1 MSLTAGMKLHGFTV
15 NRVRAVAELNANLVE
30 MSHDKTGAQLVWVDN
45 GETNKLFSIA
55 FKTLPE
61 DSTGVFHILE
71 HSVLCGSDKFPVK
84 EPFVELLKSSMN
96 TFLNAMTFPDKT
108 MYPVSSRNDQDF
120 MNLTEVYLDAV
131 FAPAIRH
138 NKNIFYQEGWHV
150 EMENA
155 DATPTYK
162 GVVFNEMKGAV
173 SSVDEVIMEGMLA
186 AAYPDTCYGYN
197 SGGDPRVIPELTYE
211 KYMSMYNRYYHPS
224 NSRIWLDGAVPLDR
238 VLTMIDEYLS
248 RFERSEEK
256 HVIAMQQP
264 RACEK
269 TQYYEVSEADGTDNK
284 AMLTLGKIIGTW
296 QDVTR
301 CYAADILADALTGSN
316 EAPLKRAVMSAGLCQ
331 DMKMEADSSIAQPG
345 MWLTVKNID
354 PANAPAI
361 RELIRKTCLELCEKG
376 IDKNDLMASINR
388 YEFRVREPNE
398 PAGLMRNIMAL
409 NTWLHDGDPLTYL
422 VYDEAFAE
430 LRAMAENGGF
440 EKLLHDLLVKEDDMV
455 VLHTLPSTTL
465 GEELRAEEAAKLA
478 AASAAWTEE
487 DKAAVLKLNE
497 ELRAWQQTPDSPE
510 QLATLPV
517 LDLSEV
523 SPDPLLLHTEET
535 EQDGGSPAGSVT
547 VLYHKAATNGIVH
560 LNYYFRLTDCTLQ
573 ELTALK
579 GLDSLLGKL
588 PTGKHSAAEL
598 QQIVK
603 THLGRLNFSIEA
615 MNKEHRSD
623 VCTPVLRVTCSVMA
637 DKVALAKDL
646 VFEILTQTDLTQVER
661 IREIVLQQS
670 EMAKQYCIG
679 AGHVL
684 AMTSAGAHYSASGAV
699 NEALRGY
706 TSVKYSIDLAANFD
720 EKIASVIALA
730 QSKLAA
736 AVCRANLVLSVT
748 ANEPVDVACIVADFP
763 AGEAMAPFA
772 AYTTNIPMKR
782 GIRIPAQIGY
792 ASLAASI
799 PASGVDYN
807 GSAMVASNI
816 LSLGYLWN
824 VIRVQGGAYGC
835 GLRMGRYAAVTYS
848 YRDPSP
854 ARSLEKYRGAAEFVR
869 EFVASGERIDKFV
882 ISTIADTEPL
892 MSPRDEGARA
902 DVQWFAGKTEAD
914 LRRERAEILATDGAK
929 LLAWCQALEYMAA
942 NGAVCVVAHD
952 EALKACE
959 AEGIEIAE

>member
-15 NRVRAVAELNANLVE
+15 DRVRQVAELSANLVE

-45 GETNKLFSIA
+45 GESNKLFSIA

-162 GVVFNEMKGAV
+162 GVVFNEMKGAM

-238 VLTMIDEYLS
+238 VLEMIDEYLS
-248 RFERSEEK
+248 RFERSDEK

-269 TQYYEVSEADGTDNK
+269 TQYYEVPEADGTDNK

-301 CYAADILADALTGSN
+301 CYAADILADAIAGSN

-331 DMKMEADSSIAQPG
+331 DMSMEAESSIAQPG
-345 MWLTVKNID
+345 MMLTVKNID

-376 IDKNDLMASINR
+376 LDKADLMASINR
-388 YEFRVREPNE
+388 YEFRLREPNE

-409 NTWLHDGDPLTYL
+409 NTWLHEGDPLTYL
-422 VYDEAFAE
+422 VYDEVFAE
-430 LRAMAENGGF
+430 LRAMVDNGGF
-440 EKLLHDLLVKEDDMV
+440 EQLLNDLLVKEDDMV

-465 GEELRAEEAAKLA
+465 GEEMRAEEAAKLA

-487 DKAAVLKLNE
+487 EKAAVLKMNE
-497 ELRAWQQTPDSPE
+497 ELHAWQQTPDSPE

-523 SPDPLLLHTEET
+523 SPDPMLLHTEET
-535 EQDGGSPAGSVT
+535 QIDGTT
-547 VLYHKAATNGIVH
+547 VLYHRAATNGIVH
-560 LNYYFRLTDCTLQ
+560 LNYYFRLTDCTLP

-579 GLDSLLGKL
+579 GAGLLLGKL
-588 PTGKHSAAEL
+588 PTKKHSAAEL

-603 THLGRLNFSIEA
+603 LHLGRLNFSIE
-615 MNKEHRSD
+615 NKEKAKCND
-623 VCTPVLRVTCSVMA
+623 ATTPVLRVNCSVMA

-646 VFEILTQTDLTQVER
+646 IREILTETDFTQVEK
-661 IREIVLQQS
+661 IREMALQ
-670 EMAKQYCIG
+670 MAEEARQFCIG
-679 AGHVL
+679 GGHVL
-684 AMTSAGAHYSASGAV
+684 ALKAGLSHYSASGAV
-699 NEALRGY
+699 EEALNGY
-706 TSVKYSIDLAANFD
+706 TSVKACLDLAANFD
-720 EKIASVIALA
+720 DRIADYVALA

-736 AVCRANLVLSVT
+736 VVCKARLVLSVT
-748 ANEPVDVACIVADFP
+748 ANEPIDVVPILADYP
-763 AGEAMAPFA
+763 AGTAVAPTA
-772 AYTTNIPMKR
+772 AYTTDVPMKR
-782 GIRIPAQIGY
+782 GVKIPAQIGY
-792 ASLAASI
+792 GVLASDLGREWDESGRVAA
-799 PASGVDYN
+799 
-807 GSAMVASNI
+807 NI
-816 LSLGYLWN
+816 LSLSYLWN

-835 GLRMGRYAAVTYS
+835 GLRLGPNAAAAYS
-848 YRDPSP
+848 YRDPTP
-854 ARSLEKYRGAAEFVR
+854 ARSLQMYRGAADFLR

-882 ISTIADTEPL
+882 ISTIAETEPL
-892 MSPRDEGARA
+892 MSPRDEGAVA
-902 DVQWFAGKTEAD
+902 DGRWFSGRTEAD
-914 LRRERAEILATDGAK
+914 LRQQRAQILATDGEK
-929 LLAWCQALEYMAA
+929 LLTWCPVLEHMAD
-942 NGAVCVVAHD
+942 GAVAVVAHE

-959 AEGIEIAE
+959 AEGLEITE

>member
-15 NRVRAVAELNANLVE
+15 NRVRQVAELSANLVE
-30 MSHDKTGAQLVWVDN
+30 MSHDKTGAQLCWVDN
-45 GETNKLFSIA
+45 GESNKLFSIA

-131 FAPAIRH
+131 FAPAIRT
-138 NKNIFYQEGWHV
+138 NKNIFYQEGWHI

-162 GVVFNEMKGAV
+162 GVVFNEMKGAM

-248 RFERSEEK
+248 RFERSDEK
-256 HVIAMQQP
+256 HIIAMQTP

-301 CYAADILADALTGSN
+301 SYAADILADVLTGSN

-331 DMKMEADSSIAQPG
+331 DMHMEVESSIAQPG
-345 MWLTVKNID
+345 MMLTVKNID

-376 IDKNDLMASINR
+376 IDKTDLMASINR

-430 LRAMAENGGF
+430 LREMVENGGF
-440 EKLLHDLLVKEDDMV
+440 EKLLYELLVKEDDLV

-465 GEELRAEEAAKLA
+465 GEEMRAEEAAKLEA
-478 AASAAWTEE
+478 ISAKWTEE
-487 DKAAVLKLNE
+487 DRADVLDLNE
-497 ELRAWQQTPDSPE
+497 KLHAWQQTADTPE

-523 SPDPLLLHTEET
+523 SPDPMLLHTEES
-535 EQDGGSPAGSVT
+535 EQDGVT

-560 LNYYFRLTDCTLQ
+560 LNYYFRLTDCTLN

-588 PTGKHSAAEL
+588 PTKKHSAAEL
-598 QQIVK
+598 QQTIK
-603 THLGRLNFSIEA
+603 LHLGRLNFSLEC
-615 MNKEHRSD
+615 KERAK
-623 VCTPVLRVTCSVMA
+623 CTDAAIPVLRVVCSVMA

-646 VFEILTQTDLTQVER
+646 IHEILTETDFTQVEK
-661 IREIVLQQS
+661 IREIVLQQA
-670 EMAKQYCIG
+670 EYARQFCIG
-679 AGHVL
+679 GGHVL
-684 AMTSAGAHYSASGAV
+684 ALKAALSHYSASGAAE
-699 NEALRGY
+699 EAMQGY
-706 TSVKYSIDLAANFD
+706 TSVKYGLDLAANFD
-720 EKIASVIALA
+720 EKIGAVVGLA
-730 QSKLAA
+730 ENKLAA
-736 AVCRANLVLSVT
+736 AVCKARLVLSVT
-748 ANEPVDVACIVADFP
+748 ANEPIDVAPILADYP
-763 AGEAMAPFA
+763 AGTPVPTTT
-772 AYTTNIPMKR
+772 AYTTDVPMKR

-792 ASLAASI
+792 GVLASDLGREWDDSGRVAA
-799 PASGVDYN
+799 
-807 GSAMVASNI
+807 NI

-835 GLRMGRYAAVTYS
+835 GLRLGPNAAAAYS
-848 YRDPSP
+848 YRDPTP
-854 ARSLEKYRGAAEFVR
+854 ARSLQMYRGAADFLR

-882 ISTIADTEPL
+882 ISTISETEPL
-892 MSPRDEGARA
+892 MSPRDEGAVA
-902 DVQWFAGKTEAD
+902 DGRWFAGRTEAE
-914 LRRERAEILATDGAK
+914 LRQQRAEILATDGEK
-929 LLAWCQALEYMAA
+929 LLGWCAALEHMAA
-942 NGAVCVVAHD
+942 TGAVAVVAHD

-959 AEGIEIAE
+959 AEGIEIAD

>member
-1 MSLTAGMKLHGFTV
+1 MSLTAGQKLHGFTV
-15 NRVRAVAELNANLVE
+15 DRVRAVAELNANLVE

-45 GETNKLFSIA
+45 GEKNKLFSIA

-150 EMENA
+150 EMDGP

-162 GVVFNEMKGAV
+162 GVVFNEMKGAM

-186 AAYPDTCYGYN
+186 ATYPDTCYGFN

-211 KYMSMYNRYYHPS
+211 QYMSMYNRYYHPS

-248 RFERSEEK
+248 RFERSDEK
-256 HVIAMQQP
+256 HVIAHQVP
-264 RACEK
+264 AACEK
-269 TQYYEVSEADGTDNK
+269 TQYYEVSAADGTDNK
-284 AMLTLGKIIGTW
+284 AMLTLGKIIGSW

-301 CYAADILADALTGSN
+301 SYAADILADVLTGSN

-331 DMKMEADSSIAQPG
+331 DMKMEADNSIAQPG

-361 RELIRKTCLELCEKG
+361 RELIRKTCVELCEKG
-376 IDKNDLMASINR
+376 IDKADLMASINQ

-398 PAGLMRNIMAL
+398 PAGLMRCIMAL
-409 NTWLHDGDPLTYL
+409 NTWLHDGDPLTCL

-440 EKLLHDLLVKEDDMV
+440 EKLLYDLLVKEDDMV

-465 GEELRAEEAAKLA
+465 GEEMRAEEAAKLEA
-478 AASAAWTEE
+478 ISSKWTNEE
-487 DKAAVLKLNE
+487 KAAILDLNE
-497 ELRAWQQTPDSPE
+497 KLHAWQQTPDSPE

-523 SPDPLLLHTEET
+523 SPDPVLLPTEESAD
-535 EQDGGSPAGSVT
+535 EGVK
-547 VLYHKAATNGIVH
+547 LLFHKAAANGIVH
-560 LNYYFRLTDCTLQ
+560 LNLYFNLSDCTLE
-573 ELTALK
+573 ELCALNS
-579 GLDSLLGKL
+579 LSRLLGKL
-588 PTGKHSAAEL
+588 PTAKYGAAEL
-598 QQIVK
+598 QQAVK
-603 THLGRLNFSIEA
+603 THLGRLNFSLETKEK
-615 MNKEHRSD
+615 MNCTEK
-623 VCTPVLRVTCSVMA
+623 CTPVLRVNCSVMG
-637 DKVALAKDL
+637 DKLDIAHELIC
-646 VFEILTQTDLTQVER
+646 EILMATDFTQTDR
-661 IREIVLQQS
+661 IREIALQANEQ
-670 EMAKQYCIG
+670 AKQMCIMG
-679 AGHVL
+679 GHVL
-684 AMTSAGAHYSASGAV
+684 AMTAAQSHYSAASAV
-699 NEALRGY
+699 NEMLRGY
-706 TSVKYSIDLAANFD
+706 TGVQWLQSFVADFD
-720 EKIASVIALA
+720 GKVEAHVALLKA
-730 QSKLAA
+730 KLTA
-736 AVCRANLVLSVT
+736 AVCRARLTLSVT
-748 ANEPVDVACIVADFP
+748 ANAETDVSALIAALP
-763 AGEAMAPFA
+763 AGEGCAPEA
-772 AYTTNIPMKR
+772 AYAIDLPMKQ

-792 ASLAASI
+792 GILASDL
-799 PASGVDYN
+799 GCEWN
-807 GSAMVASNI
+807 GSALVAANI

-835 GLRMGRYAAVTYS
+835 GLRIGRAIALAYS
-848 YRDPSP
+848 YRDPTP
-854 ARSLEKYRGAAEFVR
+854 ARSLQMYRGAADFIR

-882 ISTIADTEPL
+882 ISTIAETEPL
-892 MSPRDEGARA
+892 MSPRDEGAVA
-902 DVQWFAGKTEAD
+902 DGHWFSGKTEAD
-914 LRRERAEILATDGAK
+914 LRRERAQILATDSNA
-929 LLAWCQALEYMAA
+929 LLYWCEALEHMAKT
-942 NGAVCVVAHD
+942 GAVCVVAHE

-959 AEGIEIAE
+959 AEGIVIA

>member
-15 NRVRAVAELNANLVE
+15 DRVRQVAELSANLVE

-45 GETNKLFSIA
+45 GESNKLFSIA

-150 EMENA
+150 EMETA

-162 GVVFNEMKGAV
+162 GVVFNEMKGAM

-238 VLTMIDEYLS
+238 VVTMIDEYLS

-256 HVIAMQQP
+256 HVIAMQEP

-301 CYAADILADALTGSN
+301 CYAADILADAIAGSN

-331 DMKMEADSSIAQPG
+331 DMSMEAESSIAQPG
-345 MWLTVKNID
+345 MMLTVKNID

-376 IDKNDLMASINR
+376 IDKTDLMASINR

-430 LRAMAENGGF
+430 LRAMVDNGGF
-440 EKLLHDLLVKEDDMV
+440 EKLLYELLVKEDDMV

-465 GEELRAEEAAKLA
+465 GEEMRAEEAAKLA

-487 DKAAVLKLNE
+487 EKAAVLKLNE
-497 ELRAWQQTPDSPE
+497 ELHAWQQSADTPK

-523 SPDPLLLHTEET
+523 SPDPMLLHTEET
-535 EQDGGSPAGSVT
+535 EQDGAT

-560 LNYYFRLTDCTLQ
+560 LNYYFRLTDCTLN

-588 PTGKHSAAEL
+588 PTKKHSAAEL
-598 QQIVK
+598 QQTVK
-603 THLGRLNFSIEA
+603 LHLGRLFFTLEGKEKAKCSEA
-615 MNKEHRSD
+615 A
-623 VCTPVLRVTCSVMA
+623 TPVLRVGCSVMA
-637 DKVALAKDL
+637 DKIGLAKDL
-646 VFEILTQTDLTQVER
+646 IREILTETDFTQVEK
-661 IREIVLQQS
+661 IREIVLQQA
-670 EMAKQYCIG
+670 EHARQFCIG
-679 AGHVL
+679 GGHVL
-684 AMTSAGAHYSASGAV
+684 ALNAAGSHYSASGAV
-699 NEALRGY
+699 NEALNGY
-706 TSVKYSIDLAANFD
+706 TSVKHGLDLAANFD
-720 EKIASVIALA
+720 EKIGDVIALA

-736 AVCRANLVLSVT
+736 AVCKARLVLSVT
-748 ANEPVDVACIVADFP
+748 ANEPIDVAPILADYP
-763 AGEAMAPFA
+763 AGAPVPA
-772 AYTTNIPMKR
+772 SAPYVTDVPMKR
-782 GIRIPAQIGY
+782 GIKIPAQIGY
-792 ASLAASI
+792 AALASDLGREWDE
-799 PASGVDYN
+799 SGRV
-807 GSAMVASNI
+807 VANI
-816 LSLGYLWN
+816 LSLSYLWN

-835 GLRMGRYAAVTYS
+835 GLRLGPNAAAAYS
-848 YRDPSP
+848 YRDPTP
-854 ARSLEKYRGAAEFVR
+854 ARSLTMYRGAADFLR

-882 ISTIADTEPL
+882 ISTIAETEPL
-892 MSPRDEGARA
+892 MSPRDEGAVA
-902 DVQWFAGKTEAD
+902 DGRWFAGRTEDD
-914 LRRERAEILATDGAK
+914 LRQQRAQILATDGEK
-929 LLAWCQALEYMAA
+929 LLTWCETLEHMAQT
-942 NGAVCVVAHD
+942 GAVAVVAHD

-959 AEGIEIAE
+959 AEGIVIAD

>member
-15 NRVRAVAELNANLVE
+15 DRVRAVAELSANLVE
-30 MSHDKTGAQLVWVDN
+30 MSHDKTGAKLCWVDN
-45 GETNKLFSIA
+45 GESNKLFSIA

-155 DATPTYK
+155 DSTPTYK
-162 GVVFNEMKGAV
+162 GVVFNEMKGAM

-186 AAYPDTCYGYN
+186 AAYPDTCYGFN
-197 SGGDPRVIPELTYE
+197 SGGDPRVIPQLTYE
-211 KYMSMYNRYYHPS
+211 QYMSMYNRYYHPS

-248 RFERSEEK
+248 RFERSDEK
-256 HVIAMQQP
+256 HVIAMQEP
-264 RACEK
+264 HACEK

-301 CYAADILADALTGSN
+301 SYAADILADVLTGSN

-331 DMKMEADSSIAQPG
+331 DMHMEAESSIAQPG
-345 MWLTVKNID
+345 MMLTVKNID

-361 RELIRKTCLELCEKG
+361 RELIRKTCEELCEKG
-376 IDKNDLMASINR
+376 IDKADLMASINR
-388 YEFRVREPNE
+388 YEFRLREPNE

-430 LRAMAENGGF
+430 LRAMVENGGF
-440 EKLLHDLLVKEDDMV
+440 EVLLHDLLVKEDDMV

-465 GEELRAEEAAKLA
+465 GEEMRAEEAAKLA
-478 AASAAWTEE
+478 EASAKWTEE
-487 DKAAVLKLNE
+487 EKVAVLEMNEKLH
-497 ELRAWQQTPDSPE
+497 AWQQTPDSPE
-510 QLATLPV
+510 QLETLPV

-523 SPDPLLLHTEET
+523 SPDPMLLHTEEST
-535 EQDGGSPAGSVT
+535 VDGTT

-560 LNYYFRLTDCTLQ
+560 LNYYFRLTDCTLN
-573 ELTALK
+573 ELPALK

-588 PTGKHSAAEL
+588 PTKQHSAAEL
-598 QQIVK
+598 QQIIK
-603 THLGRLNFSIEA
+603 LNLGRLNFSVEC
-615 MNKEHRSD
+615 KEKAKCTD
-623 VCTPVLRVTCSVMA
+623 AATPVLRVICSVMA
-637 DKVALAKDL
+637 DKLPLAKDL
-646 VFEILTQTDLTQVER
+646 IHEILTETDFTQVEK
-661 IREIVLQQS
+661 IREIVLQQA
-670 EMAKQYCIG
+670 EHARQFCIG
-679 AGHVL
+679 GGHILALKAGL
-684 AMTSAGAHYSASGAV
+684 SHYSAA
-699 NEALRGY
+699 NAADEALGGY
-706 TSVKYSIDLAANFD
+706 TAIKYSLDLAANFD
-720 EKIASVIALA
+720 EQISSVITMA
-730 QSKLAA
+730 QAKLAA
-736 AVCRANLVLSVT
+736 AVCKARLVLSVT
-748 ANEPVDVACIVADFP
+748 ANEPIDVTPILADYPTGTPVP
-763 AGEAMAPFA
+763 AAA
-772 AYTTNIPMKR
+772 AYTTDVPMKR
-782 GIRIPAQIGY
+782 GIKIPAQIGY
-792 ASLAASI
+792 GVLACDLGREWDE
-799 PASGVDYN
+799 SGR
-807 GSAMVASNI
+807 VAANI

-835 GLRMGRYAAVTYS
+835 GLRLGPTASAAYS
-848 YRDPSP
+848 FRDPTP
-854 ARSLEKYRGAAEFVR
+854 ARSLTMYRGAADFLR

-882 ISTIADTEPL
+882 ISTIAETEPL
-892 MSPRDEGARA
+892 ASPRDEGAIA
-902 DVQWFAGKTEAD
+902 DGRWFAGRTEDD
-914 LRRERAEILATDGAK
+914 LRQQRAQILATDGEK
-929 LLAWCQALEYMAA
+929 LLSWCAALEHMAA
-942 NGAVCVVAHD
+942 NGAVAVVAHE

>member
-1 MSLTAGMKLHGFTV
+1 MSLSAGQKLHGFTV
-15 NRVRAVAELNANLVE
+15 TRVRQVAELSANLVE

-45 GETNKLFSIA
+45 GESNKLFSIA

-162 GVVFNEMKGAV
+162 GVVFNEMKGAM

-186 AAYPDTCYGYN
+186 AAYPDTCYGFN

-248 RFERSEEK
+248 RFERSDEK
-256 HVIAMQQP
+256 HVIAMQEP
-264 RACEK
+264 HACEK
-269 TQYYEVSEADGTDNK
+269 TQYYEVSEADGTENK

-301 CYAADILADALTGSN
+301 SYAADILADVLTGSN

-331 DMKMEADSSIAQPG
+331 DMHMEAESSIAQPG
-345 MWLTVKNID
+345 MMLTVKNID

-361 RELIRKTCLELCEKG
+361 RELIRKTCEELCEKG
-376 IDKNDLMASINR
+376 IDKTDLLASINR

-430 LRAMAENGGF
+430 LRAMVENGGF
-440 EKLLHDLLVKEDDMV
+440 EKLLYELLVKEDDMV

-465 GEELRAEEAAKLA
+465 GEEMRAEEAAKLA
-478 AASAAWTEE
+478 EASAKWTEAE
-487 DKAAVLKLNE
+487 KAAVLDMNEKLH
-497 ELRAWQQTPDSPE
+497 AWQQTPDSPE

-523 SPDPLLLHTEET
+523 SPDPMLLPTEES
-535 EQDGGSPAGSVT
+535 EQDGVT
-547 VLYHKAATNGIVH
+547 VLYHKAAANGIVH
-560 LNYYFRLTDCTLQ
+560 LNYYFRLTDCTLK
-573 ELTALK
+573 ELTSLY
-579 GLDSLLGKL
+579 GLGSLLGKL
-588 PTGKHSAAEL
+588 PTKKHSAAEL
-598 QQIVK
+598 QQMVK
-603 THLGRLNFSIEA
+603 LHLGRLNFSVEC
-615 MNKEHRSD
+615 KEKAKCND
-623 VCTPVLRVTCSVMA
+623 AAIPVLRVLCSVMA
-637 DKVALAKDL
+637 DKVELAEDL
-646 VFEILTQTDLTQVER
+646 IHEILTETDFTQVEK
-661 IREIVLQQS
+661 IREIVLQQA
-670 EMAKQYCIG
+670 EHARQYCIG

-684 AMTSAGAHYSASGAV
+684 ALNAAGSHYSASGAV
-699 NEALRGY
+699 NEALNGY
-706 TSVKYSIDLAANFD
+706 TSVKGGLDLAANFD
-720 EKIASVIALA
+720 ARIADYVALA
-730 QSKLAA
+730 QAKLAA
-736 AVCRANLVLSVT
+736 AVCKARLVLSVT
-748 ANEPVDVACIVADFP
+748 ANEPIDVAPILADYP
-763 AGEAMAPFA
+763 AGTPVAPVA
-772 AYTTNIPMKR
+772 AYTTDVPMKR
-782 GIRIPAQIGY
+782 GIKIPAQIGY
-792 ASLAASI
+792 GVLACDLGREWDE
-799 PASGVDYN
+799 SGR
-807 GSAMVASNI
+807 VAANI

-835 GLRMGRYAAVTYS
+835 GLRLGPNAAAAYS
-848 YRDPSP
+848 FRDPTP
-854 ARSLEKYRGAAEFVR
+854 ARSLQMYRGAADFLR

-882 ISTIADTEPL
+882 ISTIAETEPL
-892 MSPRDEGARA
+892 ASPRDEGAIA
-902 DVQWFAGKTEAD
+902 DGRWFAGRTEAD
-914 LRRERAEILATDGAK
+914 LRQQRAEMLATDGEK
-929 LLAWCQALEYMAA
+929 LLSWCAALERMAA
-942 NGAVCVVAHD
+942 DGAVCVVAHE